1 MSTLCAPGLSLSV
14 LKSLVTVP
22 CRVQDS
28 GHNVDSDIVSG
39 TDGQSFLLQEH
50 SGQNLCSLSVPAS
63 SLGPV
68 RIFPGGE
75 NMDTKEALELK
86 GRLGSCGGQR
96 QGILMRSVASAPC
109 PFRWRSQCVACHMN
123 HYLGRHGALLGLLG
137 AYLVADGSLHGSD
150 TRIGTPAG
158 MDIYGTTA
166 M

>member
-1 MSTLCAPGLSLSV
+1 MRTLCAPGLSLSV

-39 TDGQSFLLQEH
+39 ADSQSFILQEH
-50 SGQNLCSLSVPAS
+50 SGQNLCSLCVLAS

-68 RIFPGGE
+68 RILPGGE
-75 NMDTKEALELK
+75 NMDMRGALELK

-96 QGILMRSVASAPC
+96 EGILMLSVASAPC
-109 PFRWRSQCVACHMN
+109 PFRWRSQCVACHMSQC
-123 HYLGRHGALLGLLG
+123 LGRHGALLGLLG
-137 AYLVADGSLHGSD
+137 ACLVADGSLPGSD

-158 MDIYGTTA
+158 MDIHGTTA
-166 M
+166 I